1 MSFTWWKIRRRNI
14 SLFFFSPLW
23 KSEIIDRLF
32 RFWHWKIWTGNYM
45 QRLHR
50 TAVQFG
56 NFAKIKCATARNKL
70 RSILGTFQG
79 FHGIRA
85 NSREWTITDK
95 RRYSIIVVRGET
107 KQGLWTRH
115 SNSNTRRFCFHV
127 IIILVIVIAIMRRV

>member
-1 MSFTWWKIRRRNI
+1 MIYFFLLFFSHWRKIRWRNI
-14 SLFFFSPLW
+14 FLSPLW
-23 KSEIIDRLF
+23 KLEIIDRL

-45 QRLHR
+45 QRLHG

-85 NSREWTITDK
+85 NSREWTITGK

-107 KQGLWTRH
+107 KQGPWTRH
-115 SNSNTRRFCFHV
+115 SNNNTRKVDSIFT
-127 IIILVIVIAIMRRV
+127 L

>member
-1 MSFTWWKIRRRNI
+1 MIYFFLLFFSHWRKIRWRNI
-14 SLFFFSPLW
+14 FLSPLW
-23 KSEIIDRLF
+23 KLEIIDRL

-45 QRLHR
+45 QRLHE

-85 NSREWTITDK
+85 NSREWTITGK

-107 KQGLWTRH
+107 KQGPWTRH
-115 SNSNTRRFCFHV
+115 SNSNTRKVDSIFT
-127 IIILVIVIAIMRRV
+127 L

>member
-1 MSFTWWKIRRRNI
+1 MIYFFLLFFSHWRKIRWRNI
-14 SLFFFSPLW
+14 FLSPLW
-23 KSEIIDRLF
+23 KLEIIDRL

-45 QRLHR
+45 QRLHG

-85 NSREWTITDK
+85 NSREWTITGK

-107 KQGLWTRH
+107 KQGPWTRH
-115 SNSNTRRFCFHV
+115 SNSNTRKVNSIFT
-127 IIILVIVIAIMRRV
+127 L

>member
-1 MSFTWWKIRRRNI
+1 MIYFFLLFFSHWRKIRWRNI
-14 SLFFFSPLW
+14 FLSPLW
-23 KSEIIDRLF
+23 KLEIIDRL

-45 QRLHR
+45 QRLHG

-85 NSREWTITDK
+85 NSREWTITGK

-107 KQGLWTRH
+107 KQGPWTRH
-115 SNSNTRRFCFHV
+115 SNSNTRKVDSIFT
-127 IIILVIVIAIMRRV
+127 L

>member
-1 MSFTWWKIRRRNI
+1 MIYFLLLFFSHWRKIRWRNI
-14 SLFFFSPLW
+14 FLSPLW
-23 KSEIIDRLF
+23 KLEIIDRL

-45 QRLHR
+45 QRLHG

-85 NSREWTITDK
+85 NSREWTITGK

-107 KQGLWTRH
+107 KQGPWTRH
-115 SNSNTRRFCFHV
+115 SNSNTRTVNSIFT
-127 IIILVIVIAIMRRV
+127 L